1 VTWSI
6 TAAGEIKDIAGK
18 ALEDLERELFD
29 AIGPVLTRYGA
40 YASNFAGHHI
50 TGAPHQTTSDA
61 AATVTTT
68 TGTVTGED
76 QGDVTSPDDAG
87 GASVPVNAG
96 TPFATGGIIDTPDT
110 GSDSVPASLTPG
122 EAVIPPATAAEP
134 DPASDDQAPDTGAAA
149 TT

>member
-29 AIGPVLTRYGA
+29 AIGPVLSRFGA

-61 AATVTTT
+61 AAPSGQDTSAAEPVTTT
-68 TGTVTGED
+68 A
-76 QGDVTSPDDAG
+76 PDPAET
-87 GASVPVNAG
+87 G
-96 TPFATGGIIDTPDT
+96 TPFAAGGIIQPGDSTDDTDAQALDT
-110 GSDSVPASLTPG
+110 TTYLPA
-122 EAVIPPATAAEP
+122 PPTAAEP
-134 DPASDDQAPDTGAAA
+134 DPAADPAPGTGAAA